1 MRVATNEETLRQ
13 LIVELRLL
21 EGTANT
27 LQSRLNFVNAIL
39 TELNYAKMTLE
50 GLEKERKNVPLF
62 VPIGG
67 GSYIRAK
74 LESAEK
80 VIVGMGAGV
89 SVEKSFSEAKET
101 VGNRIAQLE
110 ETRRTLQQQLTQVAQ
125 KIEEDQ
131 AKFQELSEKLREA
144 ERKRNVNVQK
154 T

>member
-1 MRVATNEETLRQ
+1 MATNEEILRR
-13 LIVELRLL
+13 LVVELRLL

-39 TELNYAKMTLE
+39 TELNYAKKTLE
-50 GLEKERKNVPLF
+50 GLEKEKKNVPLF

-89 SVEKSFSEAKET
+89 SVEKSTIQAKET
-101 VGNRIAQLE
+101 VGSRIAQLE
-110 ETRRTLQQQLTQVAQ
+110 KTRRTLQQQLTQVAQ
-125 KIEEDQ
+125 KMEEDQ
-131 AKFQELSEKLREA
+131 AKFQELSENLREA
-144 ERKRNVNVQK
+144 ERKRNVQK

>member
-1 MRVATNEETLRQ
+1 MATNEETLRQ
-13 LIVELRLL
+13 LVVELRLL

-50 GLEKERKNVPLF
+50 GLEKEKKNVPLL

-74 LESAEK
+74 LGSAEK

-89 SVEKSFSEAKET
+89 SVEKSMSEAKET
-101 VGNRIAQLE
+101 VGTRISQLAK
-110 ETRRTLQQQLTQVAQ
+110 TRGSLQQQFTQVAQ
-125 KIEEDQ
+125 KIEEDR
-131 AKFQELSEKLREA
+131 ARFQELSERLGEA
-144 ERKRNVNVQK
+144 ERRRNVRK

>member
-1 MRVATNEETLRQ
+1 MAINEETLRR

-50 GLEKERKNVPLF
+50 GLEKEKKNVPLF

-89 SVEKSFSEAKET
+89 SVEKSLSEAKET

-110 ETRRTLQQQLTQVAQ
+110 KTRRTLQQQLTQVAQ
-125 KIEEDQ
+125 KIEEDR
-131 AKFQELSEKLREA
+131 AGFQELSEKLREA
-144 ERKRNVNVQK
+144 ERKRNV
-154 T
+154 

>member
-1 MRVATNEETLRQ
+1 MATNEETLRR

-50 GLEKERKNVPLF
+50 GLEKEKEDVPLF

-89 SVEKSFSEAKET
+89 SVEKSMSEAKET

-110 ETRRTLQQQLTQVAQ
+110 KTRRTLEQQLTQVAQ
-125 KIEEDQ
+125 KIEEDR
-131 AKFQELSEKLREA
+131 ARFQELSEKLREA
-144 ERKRNVNVQK
+144 ERRRNV
-154 T
+154 

>member
-1 MRVATNEETLRQ
+1 LAINEETLRR

-27 LQSRLNFVNAIL
+27 LQSRLNFVDAIL

-50 GLEKERKNVPLF
+50 GLEKEKEDVPLF

-67 GSYIRAK
+67 GSYIKAK
-74 LESAEK
+74 LESADK

-89 SVEKSFSEAKET
+89 SVERSLSEAKET
-101 VGNRIAQLE
+101 VGSRIAQLE
-110 ETRRTLQQQLTQVAQ
+110 KTKGTLQQQLTQVVQ
-125 KIEEDQ
+125 KIEEDR
-131 AKFQELSEKLREA
+131 ARFQELSEKLREA
-144 ERKRNVNVQK
+144 ERKRNVQK

>member
-1 MRVATNEETLRQ
+1 MATNEETLRR

-50 GLEKERKNVPLF
+50 GIETEKKDVPLF

-89 SVEKSFSEAKET
+89 SVEKSMSEAKET

-110 ETRRTLQQQLTQVAQ
+110 KTRRSLQQQLTQVAQ

-131 AKFQELSEKLREA
+131 AKFQELRENLGEA
-144 ERKRNVNVQK
+144 ERRRNV
-154 T
+154 

>member
-1 MRVATNEETLRQ
+1 MAASDETLRR

-27 LQSRLNFVNAIL
+27 LQSRLNFISAMQ

-50 GLEKERKNVPLF
+50 GLEKEKEDVPLF

-80 VIVGMGAGV
+80 IIVGMGAGV
-89 SVEKSFSEAKET
+89 SVEKSLSKAKET

-110 ETRRTLQQQLTQVAQ
+110 KTRGMLQQQLTQVAQ
-125 KIEEDQ
+125 KMEEDQ
-131 AKFQELSEKLREA
+131 TKFQRLSEKLRES
-144 ERKRNVNVQK
+144 ERKRNVQK
-154 T
+154 A

>member
-1 MRVATNEETLRQ
+1 MAINEETLRR

-50 GLEKERKNVPLF
+50 GLEKEKKNVPLF

-89 SVEKSFSEAKET
+89 SVERSINEAKET

-110 ETRRTLQQQLTQVAQ
+110 KTRRTLQQQLTQIAQ
-125 KIEEDQ
+125 KIEEDR
-131 AKFQELSEKLREA
+131 AGFQELSEKLREA
-144 ERKRNVNVQK
+144 ERKRNV
-154 T
+154 

>member
-1 MRVATNEETLRQ
+1 MATNEETLRQ
-13 LIVELRLL
+13 LVVELRLL

-50 GLEKERKNVPLF
+50 GLEKEKKNVPLL

-74 LESAEK
+74 LGSAEK

-89 SVEKSFSEAKET
+89 SVEKSMSEAKET
-101 VGNRIAQLE
+101 VGTRISQLAK
-110 ETRRTLQQQLTQVAQ
+110 TRGSLQQQFTQVAQ
-125 KIEEDQ
+125 KIEEDR
-131 AKFQELSEKLREA
+131 ARFQELSERLGEA
-144 ERKRNVNVQK
+144 ERRRNVQK

>member
-1 MRVATNEETLRQ
+1 LAASDETLRR

-27 LQSRLNFVNAIL
+27 LQSRLNFISAMQ

-50 GLEKERKNVPLF
+50 GLEKEKEDVPLF

-80 VIVGMGAGV
+80 IIVGMGAGV
-89 SVEKSFSEAKET
+89 SVEKSLSKAKET
-101 VGNRIAQLE
+101 VGNRITQLE
-110 ETRRTLQQQLTQVAQ
+110 KTRGMLQQQLTQVAQ
-125 KIEEDQ
+125 KMEEDQ
-131 AKFQELSEKLREA
+131 TKFQRLSEKLRES
-144 ERKRNVNVQK
+144 ERKRNVQK
-154 T
+154 A

>member
-1 MRVATNEETLRQ
+1 LATNEETLRR
-13 LIVELRLL
+13 LVVELRLL

-27 LQSRLNFVNAIL
+27 LQSRLNFVNAII

-50 GLEKERKNVPLF
+50 GLEKEKEDLPLF

-89 SVEKSFSEAKET
+89 SVEKPITEAKET
-101 VGNRIAQLE
+101 VGNRFAQLE
-110 ETRRTLQQQLTQVAQ
+110 KTRRSLQQQLTQVAQ
-125 KIEEDQ
+125 KIEEDR
-131 AKFQELSEKLREA
+131 ARFQELSEKLREA
-144 ERKRNVNVQK
+144 ERKRNVQK

>member
-1 MRVATNEETLRQ
+1 MAINEETLRR

-50 GLEKERKNVPLF
+50 GLEKEKKNVPLF

-89 SVEKSFSEAKET
+89 SVEKSLSEAKET
-101 VGNRIAQLE
+101 VGDRITQLE
-110 ETRRTLQQQLTQVAQ
+110 KTRRTLQQQLTQVAQ
-125 KIEEDQ
+125 KIEEDR
-131 AKFQELSEKLREA
+131 AGFQELSEKLREA
-144 ERKRNVNVQK
+144 ERKRNV
-154 T
+154 

>member
-1 MRVATNEETLRQ
+1 MATNEETLRR

-50 GLEKERKNVPLF
+50 GLEKEKEDVPLF

-89 SVEKSFSEAKET
+89 SVEKTISEAKET
-101 VGNRIAQLE
+101 VVNRISQLE
-110 ETRRTLQQQLTQVAQ
+110 KTRRTLQQQLTQVAQ
-125 KIEEDQ
+125 KIEEDRAQ
-131 AKFQELSEKLREA
+131 FEEISEKLREA
-144 ERKRNVNVQK
+144 ERRRNVQK
-154 T
+154 A

>member
-1 MRVATNEETLRQ
+1 MATNEETLRR
-13 LIVELRLL
+13 LVVELRLL

-50 GLEKERKNVPLF
+50 GLEKEKKNVPLF

-89 SVEKSFSEAKET
+89 SVEKSLSEAKET

-110 ETRRTLQQQLTQVAQ
+110 KTRRTLQQQLTQVAQ
-125 KIEEDQ
+125 KMEEDQ
-131 AKFQELSEKLREA
+131 ARFQELSEKLREA
-144 ERKRNVNVQK
+144 ERKRNVQK

>member
-1 MRVATNEETLRQ
+1 MAASDETLRR

-27 LQSRLNFVNAIL
+27 LQSRLNFISAMQ

-50 GLEKERKNVPLF
+50 GLEKEKEDVPLF

-80 VIVGMGAGV
+80 IIMGMGAGV
-89 SVEKSFSEAKET
+89 SVEKSLSKAKET

-110 ETRRTLQQQLTQVAQ
+110 KTRGMLQQQLTQVAQ
-125 KIEEDQ
+125 KMEEDQ
-131 AKFQELSEKLREA
+131 AKFQRLSEKLRES
-144 ERKRNVNVQK
+144 ERKRNVQK
-154 T
+154 A

>member
-1 MRVATNEETLRQ
+1 LATNEETLRR
-13 LIVELRLL
+13 LVVELRLL

-39 TELNYAKMTLE
+39 TELNYAKMTLD
-50 GLEKERKNVPLF
+50 GLEREKEDLPLF

-89 SVEKSFSEAKET
+89 SVEKSLSEAKET

-110 ETRRTLQQQLTQVAQ
+110 KTRGTLQQQLTQVAQ
-125 KIEEDQ
+125 KIEEDR
-131 AKFQELSEKLREA
+131 ARFQELSEKLREV
-144 ERKRNVNVQK
+144 ERRRDVPK

>member
-1 MRVATNEETLRQ
+1 LAASDETLRR

-27 LQSRLNFVNAIL
+27 LQSRLNFISAMQ

-50 GLEKERKNVPLF
+50 GLEKEKEDVPLF

-80 VIVGMGAGV
+80 IIVGMGAGV
-89 SVEKSFSEAKET
+89 SVEKSLSKAKET

-110 ETRRTLQQQLTQVAQ
+110 KTRGMLQQQLTQVAQ
-125 KIEEDQ
+125 KMEEDQ
-131 AKFQELSEKLREA
+131 AKFQRLSEKLRES
-144 ERKRNVNVQK
+144 ERKRNVQK
-154 T
+154 A

>member
-1 MRVATNEETLRQ
+1 MATNEETLRR

-50 GLEKERKNVPLF
+50 GLEKEKKNVPLF

-89 SVEKSFSEAKET
+89 SVEKSMSEAKET
-101 VGNRIAQLE
+101 VGKRIAQLE
-110 ETRRTLQQQLTQVAQ
+110 KTRRNLQQQFTQVAQ
-125 KIEEDQ
+125 KIEEDR
-131 AKFQELSEKLREA
+131 ANFQELSEKLREA
-144 ERKRNVNVQK
+144 ERKRNVQK

>member
-1 MRVATNEETLRQ
+1 MAVNEETLRR
-13 LIVELRLL
+13 LLVELRLL

-50 GLEKERKNVPLF
+50 GLEKEKKDVPLF

-74 LESAEK
+74 LESADK

-89 SVEKSFSEAKET
+89 SVEKSLSEAKET
-101 VGNRIAQLE
+101 VENRIAQLE
-110 ETRRTLQQQLTQVAQ
+110 KTKQTLQQQLTQVAQ
-125 KIEEDQ
+125 KMDEDR
-131 AKFQELSEKLREA
+131 AKFQEISEKLREA
-144 ERKRNVNVQK
+144 ERNRNVQK

>member
-1 MRVATNEETLRQ
+1 MATNEETLRR
-13 LIVELRLL
+13 LVVELRLL

-50 GLEKERKNVPLF
+50 GLEKEKKDVPLF

-80 VIVGMGAGV
+80 IIVGMGAGV
-89 SVEKSFSEAKET
+89 SVEKSMSEAKET

-110 ETRRTLQQQLTQVAQ
+110 KTRRSLQQQLTQVAQ

-131 AKFQELSEKLREA
+131 AKFQELREKLGEA
-144 ERKRNVNVQK
+144 ERKRNVQK

>member
-1 MRVATNEETLRQ
+1 MATNEETLRR
-13 LIVELRLL
+13 LVVELRLL

-50 GLEKERKNVPLF
+50 GLEKEKKNVPLF

-89 SVEKSFSEAKET
+89 SVEKSLSEAKET
-101 VGNRIAQLE
+101 VGNRIAQLGK
-110 ETRRTLQQQLTQVAQ
+110 TRGTLQQQLTQVAQ
-125 KIEEDQ
+125 KMEEDQ
-131 AKFQELSEKLREA
+131 ARFQDLSENLREA
-144 ERKRNVNVQK
+144 ERKRNVQK

>member
-1 MRVATNEETLRQ
+1 LATNEETLRR

-50 GLEKERKNVPLF
+50 GLEKEKKNVPLF

-89 SVEKSFSEAKET
+89 SVERSINEAKET
-101 VGNRIAQLE
+101 VGDRITQLE
-110 ETRRTLQQQLTQVAQ
+110 KTRRTLQQQLTQVAQ
-125 KIEEDQ
+125 KIEEDR
-131 AKFQELSEKLREA
+131 AGFQELSEKLREA
-144 ERKRNVNVQK
+144 ERKRNV
-154 T
+154 

>member
-1 MRVATNEETLRQ
+1 MANQEESLRR

-50 GLEKERKNVPLF
+50 GLEKEKQDVPLF

-89 SVEKSFSEAKET
+89 SVEKSLCEAKET

-110 ETRRTLQQQLTQVAQ
+110 KTRRTLQQQLTQVAQ
-125 KIEEDQ
+125 KVEEDQ
-131 AKFQELSEKLREA
+131 TKFQELSEKLREA
-144 ERKRNVNVQK
+144 ESRSNV
-154 T
+154 

>member
-1 MRVATNEETLRQ
+1 MANKDETLRR

-39 TELNYAKMTLE
+39 TEINYAKMTLE
-50 GLEKERKNVPLF
+50 GLEKEKKDLPLF

-89 SVEKSFSEAKET
+89 SVEKSLSEAKET
-101 VGNRIAQLE
+101 VGNRISQLE
-110 ETRRTLQQQLTQVAQ
+110 TTKRSLQQQLAQVAQ
-125 KIEEDQ
+125 KMEEDQ
-131 AKFQELSEKLREA
+131 AKFQELSEELKEA
-144 ERKRNVNVQK
+144 ERKLNV
-154 T
+154 